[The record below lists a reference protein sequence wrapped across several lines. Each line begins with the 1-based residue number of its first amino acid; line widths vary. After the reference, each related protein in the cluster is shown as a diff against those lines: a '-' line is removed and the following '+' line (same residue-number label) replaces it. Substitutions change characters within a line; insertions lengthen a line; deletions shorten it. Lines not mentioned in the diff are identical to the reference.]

1 MMLSEQ
7 EQERRIN
14 EFLSR
19 KFKQFGID
27 DMTPSAGNTK
37 LLYKFRET

>member
-1 MMLSEQ
+1 MLSEQ
-7 EQERRIN
+7 EQERRIG

-27 DMTPSAGNTK
+27 DMNPSARNTK
-37 LLYKFRET
+37 LFYKFRKS